1 MRKDMITSK
10 EINKDIRTYLALM
23 FQLTGLIMQLPS
35 SILYSIANLIK
46 NKEDVFF

>member
-1 MRKDMITSK
+1 MITSK
-10 EINKDIRTYLALM
+10 EIIKDIRTYLALM